1 MLARLLLDRRR
12 RILSNLYE
20 PRRRVLRALI
30 EAQELPARLRGQ
42 AYRALLRL
50 PRDSSPT
57 RVRNRCPLTGRGRA
71 IVRRFGLSRLIF
83 RSLAN
88 SGRLVGVK
96 KASWLSL
103 PMDILSNALSMLLNA
118 SRSRRSRVLLPAHAG
133 GNSKRVREVLRLLT
147 NEGYLEGLSPVASSS
162 KRQQGVIARL
172 KYNARGEPA
181 IRALFRVSKSSRR
194 VYVGVSALWQP
205 PAGASL
211 LVLSTPQ
218 GLRSDRDARRFNVGG
233 EILIGVR

>member
-162 KRQQGVIARL
+162 KRQQGFIARL
-172 KYNARGEPA
+172 KYNARGETA

-205 PAGASL
+205 PAGAGL